1 MTRVRNGAANA
12 ARTARSS
19 GRAWRGAMLAAGA
32 VLFLAGCNTIPDSLN
47 PFSKAKPAEKT
58 VLDTSKVPGQD
69 KQFPALSSVPKKPA
83 PVLSAAQ
90 RKDVVEGLIADRD
103 NARHTDGTGQGG
115 AAKDGEAPK
124 IQAQPRAPVKELST
138 SAAPAANAV
147 KITTVA
153 FPAGSAT
160 LPAQAKTILAQVAVA
175 LKSRGGKLRILGH
188 ASGKTGSA
196 GGEMGPAQKLRLSAD
211 RAKAVADEL
220 MRNGVRR
227 SDIAESALADTR
239 PPAKDA
245 PDRRL
250 GDDRAEIYYIG
261 S

>member
-1 MTRVRNGAANA
+1 VLAVG
-12 ARTARSS
+12 TA
-19 GRAWRGAMLAAGA
+19 
-32 VLFLAGCNTIPDSLN
+32 LFLTGCDTIPDSIN
-47 PFSKAKPAEKT
+47 PFAKEKPVEKT
-58 VLDTSKVPGQD
+58 TLDTSKVPGQD

-90 RKDVVEGLIADRD
+90 RKDVVEGLIADRG
-103 NARHTDGTGQGG
+103 NARHTDGTGLGG

-138 SAAPAANAV
+138 ELTPATNAV
-147 KITTVA
+147 KVTTVA

-160 LPAQAKTILAQVAVA
+160 LPAQAKTVLAQVAVA
-175 LKSRGGKLRILGH
+175 LKSRGGKLQILGH
-188 ASGKTGSA
+188 ASGKAGSA
-196 GGEMGPAQKLRLSAD
+196 GGKMDPTQKLRLSAD
-211 RAKAVADEL
+211 RAKAVAEEL
-220 MRNGVRR
+220 VRNGVRR
-227 SDIAESALADTR
+227 SDISESALADTR